1 MSKLDPIQLEQL
13 KEIGVHLHQTREQ
26 QSKSLEEVAAKT
38 FIPLRLLQAI
48 EIGQA
53 TVLPEP
59 IFIQGF
65 IRRYGDVVG
74 LDGIALSKQF
84 SLDTTAVPVK
94 PEPPKAP
101 PPQFT
106 DRRAIAL
113 PLIPVQNLSTHKRL
127 TQPPLTSRSTVRTQ
141 STLDPNNN
149 QLTQNPPEPQLASTR
164 FMPSTG

>member
-48 EIGQA
+48 EVGQA

-84 SLDTTAVPVK
+84 SLDTTAVPAK
-94 PEPPKAP
+94 SEQPKAL

-106 DRRAIAL
+106 EHRRSPL
-113 PLIPVQNLSTHKRL
+113 PLTPVQNLSTHKRL
-127 TQPPLTSRSTVRTQ
+127 AQPPLTSRSTVRIQ
-141 STLDPNNN
+141 STLNRDKN
-149 QLTQNPPEPQLASTR
+149 QLTQNPPAQPV
-164 FMPSTG
+164 